1 MIRQPQ
7 RVQLSILSST
17 SAGRWSVLLA
27 IVSLI
32 ALAFFFL
39 ISHPDADA
47 VTGALMLGSILTTA
61 IAGIGG
67 LIVALVAIL
76 RRNERGLLLGL
87 PILWGL
93 VVAFFTFGE
102 LAFPH

>member
-1 MIRQPQ
+1 
-7 RVQLSILSST
+7 
-17 SAGRWSVLLA
+17 
-27 IVSLI
+27 
-32 ALAFFFL
+32 
-39 ISHPDADA
+39 
-47 VTGALMLGSILTTA
+47 MLGSILVTA

-76 RRNERGLLLGL
+76 LVHERGLLLAL

-93 VVAFFTFGE
+93 VVAFFTLGE